1 MCRFAVVLVFLLLLT
16 VPIAACLP
24 EEYASLTVLE
34 GGLVRVDY
42 LLSVNAT
49 SIVDVSLIGAPI
61 SELGVIVVDEASNP
75 LAYNI
80 NESSNTMSIVALN
93 CSEIKISYYTQSIIT
108 FSRGVWSLEYSS
120 PTKSIVRLPR
130 GSTIVSMSTVPAL
143 ISTSDSLL
151 VLEFP
156 RGRVALSFA
165 YLPPSVPQQKP
176 QAPSQPSPPTSKT
189 PTQQNETSASRS
201 GPTSQGTPS
210 SLNIGTISTA
220 LIAGLLG
227 LVAAS
232 YLIKRRRGSLSE
244 EDREIV
250 DLLRRAGGGM
260 FQSDMGLYV
269 NMPTTTL
276 WRRVRRLQELGYVR
290 VEKVG
295 GRNYVRLL
303 KS

>member
-1 MCRFAVVLVFLLLLT
+1 MCRFAVVLVFLFLLT

-61 SELGVIVVDEASNP
+61 SELGVIVVDEAGNP
-75 LAYNI
+75 LAYDI

-165 YLPPSVPQQKP
+165 YLPPSAPQQKP

-189 PTQQNETSASRS
+189 PTRQNETSASRS

-210 SLNIGTISTA
+210 SLDIGTISII

-232 YLIKRRRGSLSE
+232 YLIKRRRGALSE

-260 FQSDMGLYV
+260 FQSDIGLYV
-269 NMPTTTL
+269 KMPTTTL